1 MLTGMQIRIA
11 RSALGW
17 SVAKLASES
26 LVSARTINRLE
37 TEKEEFKITPANLR
51 MIRETLEAA
60 GIEFIGAPDN
70 GPGVRLWRKYLSSRI
85 LDTFCAAYPIGAHH
99 VVCYTYSMKQCLE
112 VSHARRRSQVFA
124 AA

>member
-37 TEKEEFKITPANLR
+37 TEKEDFAITPANLK

-60 GIEFIGAPDN
+60 GIEFIGAPDD
-70 GPGVRLWRKYLSSRI
+70 GPGVRLWRK
-85 LDTFCAAYPIGAHH
+85 
-99 VVCYTYSMKQCLE
+99 
-112 VSHARRRSQVFA
+112 
-124 AA
+124 